1 MTVSIEMHLSVH
13 LHSFTCAVSLEG
25 MPAFHKLCASRSCP
39 TAWHR
44 GEWNLSK
51 ALQLYRQRF
60 LVAQTP
66 RGLCSQRCSVK
77 SSVTC
82 WSPPE
87 TVRMLRCISCVS
99 PRQELS
105 AGPALLSP
113 QSKKFSAEKG
123 LFTQAELMTKFA
135 SPEGEGWEKWVLL
148 SWVKKILFSSKL
160 WSSHQSGSLTEDVHT
175 ACKDFFSQFNVESMR
190 TWNSKLS
197 WVLAWNL
204 NVPTVTTWV
213 ILILFRTQQNNLI
226 SLPVFFGKMTF
237 SYNILPKLFFFLLL
251 FWVARG
257 RTASLFAVPTKTP
270 PTTTKPKTTQNKQQ
284 KTHKKP
290 KTKQKKLEGG
300 KKTVLINS
308 LSGA

>member
-60 LVAQTP
+60 LVAQAP

-148 SWVKKILFSSKL
+148 SWVKKILFPSKL

-175 ACKDFFSQFNVESMR
+175 PCKDFFSQFNVESMR

-226 SLPVFFGKMTF
+226 SLPVFLEKWLLVTIFCLNF
-237 SYNILPKLFFFLLL
+237 SSSYFFSELPGAELLHYL
-251 FWVARG
+251 LYQQKHHHQQRNQKPPKTNNK
-257 RTASLFAVPTKTP
+257 RPTKNQ
-270 PTTTKPKTTQNKQQ
+270 KPNK
-284 KTHKKP
+284 KNWKGEKR
-290 KTKQKKLEGG
+290 LF
-300 KKTVLINS
+300 
-308 LSGA
+308 